1 MDLEFLQD
9 MHFLS
14 LIGKAAQLLSAALL
28 RREKH
33 KTKDPNQQ

>member
-14 LIGKAAQLLSAALL
+14 PIGKAAQLLSAALL
-28 RREKH
+28 RREKQ
-33 KTKDPNQQ
+33 KTKDQNQK